1 MVEKKT
7 KPGIAAS
14 AMMLLIRG
22 YQLTL
27 SAFFGRT
34 CRHLPTCSSYTMEA
48 IGRHGAWAGFWLG
61 LFRIA
66 RCNPWGSS
74 GFDPVP
80 GSDRG
85 TSNDAAA
92 PLAGLPDDT
101 AGRAANQ

>member
-1 MVEKKT
+1 MSTVQKKT
-7 KPGIAAS
+7 RPGIAAS
-14 AMMLLIRG
+14 AMMMLIRV

-61 LFRIA
+61 FFRIA
-66 RCNPWGSS
+66 RCTPWGTS

-80 GSDRG
+80 EE
-85 TSNDAAA
+85 A
-92 PLAGLPDDT
+92 PRAEVRFWRYAGLRGKP
-101 AGRAANQ
+101 Q

>member
-1 MVEKKT
+1 MKMVEKKT

-66 RCNPWGSS
+66 HCNPWASS

-80 GSDRG
+80 GEVPRG
-85 TSNDAAA
+85 E
-92 PLAGLPDDT
+92 LRFWRYAGYRQRET
-101 AGRAANQ
+101 H

>member
-1 MVEKKT
+1 MNTVQKKT
-7 KPGIAAS
+7 NPGIAAS
-14 AMMLLIRG
+14 AMMMLIRV

-61 LFRIA
+61 FFRIG
-66 RCNPWGSS
+66 RCNPWGTS

-80 GSDRG
+80 DE
-85 TSNDAAA
+85 A
-92 PLAGLPDDT
+92 P
-101 AGRAANQ
+101 RAELRFWRYASIKSEPQ

>member
-1 MVEKKT
+1 MSTVQKKT
-7 KPGIAAS
+7 RPGIAAS
-14 AMMLLIRG
+14 AMMMLIRV

-61 LFRIA
+61 FFRIA
-66 RCNPWGSS
+66 RCNPWGTS

-80 GSDRG
+80 D
-85 TSNDAAA
+85 DA
-92 PLAGLPDDT
+92 PRTELRFWRYAGLRGKPE
-101 AGRAANQ
+101 